1 MKVAFFVYPSAFQN
15 KGGGEILL
23 EKTEEYLL
31 KNNVEVCRFDIWR
44 DKLEAFDILHVF
56 GSVKECLPLMQV
68 AKARGTKIVLE
79 SIFWSDFRRAF
90 NEQGTLR
97 KRVEMVLRH
106 LIKSV
111 FPFFPS
117 GRKKMFEVAD
127 LIFPN
132 SHNEAAQISRL
143 FNIPMEKMFVV
154 PNGVDRS
161 FSEARPEAFVDK
173 YGLKDFVLSVGRIE
187 PRKNQLNLIRA
198 MKGIDADLVLIGD
211 TVSGYKWYRDICDK
225 EADKRVHFI
234 DRLSHESGLLA
245 SGYAAC
251 DTFVLPG
258 WFETPGLAALEA
270 ALAGAK
276 VIATDGGSTKE
287 YFQDKV
293 FYIDPSKPEDIKNK
307 IIRALNM
314 SKNHELKDLVLENYL
329 WDGIAKRTIEGYK
342 RVLGKRQEARGD
354 SR

>member
-31 KNNVEVCRFDIWR
+31 KSNVEVKRFDTWK
-44 DKLEAFDILHVF
+44 DKITDFDILHVF

-68 AKARGTKIVLE
+68 AKDRGTKVVLE

-90 NEQGTLR
+90 NEQGSFL
-97 KRVEMVLRH
+97 KKMEMILRH
-106 LIKSV
+106 GVKVIL
-111 FPFFPS
+111 PFFPS

-132 SHNEAAQISRL
+132 SQNEAIQISRL
-143 FNIPMEKMFVV
+143 FNIPIQKMFVV
-154 PNGVDRS
+154 PNGVDRA
-161 FSEARPEAFVDK
+161 FLNAQPEAFVNK

-198 MKGIDADLVLIGD
+198 MREVNADLVLIGN
-211 TVSGYKWYRDICDK
+211 TVSGYEWYRDLCEK
-225 EADKRVHFI
+225 EANNRIHFI
-234 DRLSHESGLLA
+234 DRLSHESDMLA
-245 SGYAAC
+245 SAYAAC

-270 ALAGAK
+270 GLAGAK
-276 VIATDGGSTKE
+276 VVATVGGSTKE
-287 YFQDKV
+287 YFKDNV
-293 FYIDPSKPEDIKNK
+293 LYIEPHKPDDIKQK
-307 IIRALNM
+307 VKTALRTPK
-314 SKNHELKDLVLENYL
+314 SSCLKDMVMQEYL
-329 WDGIAKRTIEGYK
+329 WEETAKITIEGYSSI
-342 RVLGKRQEARGD
+342 LNPDYSLANGE
-354 SR
+354 